1 MQIARFVVM
10 TLTVILVVTLGSQSA
25 FAHTTDIE
33 HTEKS
38 FSFDQHDFVFKI
50 KNIIEDIRLKISSG
64 QDKIELIK
72 EFALDKQTRIDTALA
87 RGETVSLAIEE
98 RRTDILDKIDKNS
111 GAVSNGVFGWSV
123 PSEIVQLGEMNQIR
137 ILYSNFD
144 ECTTSCSEIEKEQFN
159 EKVNSLDTWQ
169 KKCTGTFDIH
179 DYALT
184 DSSLDRLSNVCPDLN
199 KYSKNHLSIALSGKI

>member
-38 FSFDQHDFVFKI
+38 FSFAQPDFVFKI
-50 KNIIEDIRLKISSG
+50 TNIIEDIRLQISSG

-98 RRTDILDKIDKNS
+98 RRNELLSERNDDHTTGLQVFRDKVNEV
-111 GAVSNGVFGWSV
+111 AELN
-123 PSEIVQLGEMNQIR
+123 EIR
-137 ILYSNFD
+137 ILYSQFD

-169 KKCTGTFDIH
+169 NKCSGDFDIH
-179 DYALT
+179 DY
-184 DSSLDRLSNVCPDLN
+184 SLSNSSFDDLTQKCPDL
-199 KYSKNHLSIALSGKI
+199 KQYSKNHLITAMNGN

>member
-38 FSFDQHDFVFKI
+38 FSFAQPDFVFKI
-50 KNIIEDIRLKISSG
+50 TNIIEDIRLQISSG

-87 RGETVSLAIEE
+87 RGETVSLEIEN
-98 RRTDILDKIDKNS
+98 RRT
-111 GAVSNGVFGWSV
+111 
-123 PSEIVQLGEMNQIR
+123 EIINKANNITPFESIRKELEVLGEMNQIR

-144 ECTTSCSEIEKEQFN
+144 ECTTQCSEIEKEQFN
-159 EKVNSLDTWQ
+159 EKVNSLD
-169 KKCTGTFDIH
+169 
-179 DYALT
+179 
-184 DSSLDRLSNVCPDLN
+184 S
-199 KYSKNHLSIALSGKI
+199 

>member
-38 FSFDQHDFVFKI
+38 FSFAQPDFVFKI
-50 KNIIEDIRLKISSG
+50 TNIIEDIRLQISSG

-87 RGETVSLAIEE
+87 RGETVSLEIEN
-98 RRTDILDKIDKNS
+98 RRT
-111 GAVSNGVFGWSV
+111 
-123 PSEIVQLGEMNQIR
+123 EIINKANNITPFESIRKELEVLGEMNQIR

-144 ECTTSCSEIEKEQFN
+144 ECTTQCSEIEKEQFN

-169 KKCTGTFDIH
+169 NKCSGDFDIH
-179 DYALT
+179 DY
-184 DSSLDRLSNVCPDLN
+184 SLSNSSFDDLTQKCPDL
-199 KYSKNHLSIALSGKI
+199 KQYSKNHLITALSGKT